1 MAKKKHSVSEKVS
14 AEIVGSAL
22 PNDGFF
28 TDSIASANES
38 TGYAVLVPETEEEA
52 KAVSELGHNPNT
64 RSKKKK
70 K

>member
-1 MAKKKHSVSEKVS
+1 MSKKKQKQSNDNFE
-14 AEIVGSAL
+14 SAL

-52 KAVSELGHNPNT
+52 EAVSELGHNPNT
-64 RSKKKK
+64 TSTKSKKKK
-70 K
+70 